1 MAEPV
6 NPAGISSE
14 TPISIPMHR
23 KTSLKRKRMK
33 KCWQLYLIILLP
45 VIYLILFKYV
55 PMYGI
60 VIAFKNYIATKGIMG
75 SPWVGLKHFDYFFNS
90 PLLFRLLYNTAGISL
105 YSLLAGFP
113 LPIILALSLNEVKT
127 ITFKKT
133 VQMVTYAPY
142 FISTV
147 VMVSIMLQFLSPQIG
162 IVNHLIKSLGGSAVN
177 FMGEPGYFKSL
188 YVWSGVWQYTGY
200 SSILY
205 LAALTGIDPE
215 LHQAAI
221 VDGATKLKRIWHIDI
236 PGIMPTAVILL
247 ILNAGQIMNV
257 GFEKVYLMQNNLNLS
272 SSDVIATYVYRMG
285 LLNSQFSYSTA
296 VGLFNSIVNLVLLVL
311 VNQMARKL
319 GETSLW

>member
-1 MAEPV
+1 MGV
-6 NPAGISSE
+6 PADFSGISGGISKSVLRHKS
-14 TPISIPMHR
+14 TP
-23 KTSLKRKRMK
+23 LKKMK
-33 KCWQLYLIILLP
+33 KSWQLYLVILLP
-45 VIYLILFKYV
+45 VVYLIIFKYA
-55 PMYGI
+55 PMYGVI
-60 VIAFKNYIATKGIMG
+60 IAFKNYIATKGILG
-75 SPWVGLKHFDYFFNS
+75 SPWVGFKHFHYFFTS
-90 PLLFRLLYNTAGISL
+90 PLLFRLLYNTVSISL

-113 LPIILALSLNEVKT
+113 LPIILALSLNEVKN
-127 ITFKKT
+127 ISFKKT

-162 IVNHLIKSLGGSAVN
+162 IVNHIIKSLGGHATN
-177 FMGEPGYFKSL
+177 FMGEPDYFKSL

-200 SSILY
+200 ASIIY

-247 ILNAGQIMNV
+247 ILNVGQIMNV
-257 GFEKVYLMQNNLNLS
+257 GFEKVYLMQNNLNMV

-296 VGLFNSIVNLVLLVL
+296 VGLFNSVVNLVLLVL
-311 VNQMARKL
+311 VNQAARKL

>member
-1 MAEPV
+1 MEVPV
-6 NPAGISSE
+6 SLD
-14 TPISIPMHR
+14 
-23 KTSLKRKRMK
+23 KTNDGMPKAVLRNMKGPMK
-33 KCWQLYLIILLP
+33 KMKKSWQLYLVILP
-45 VIYLILFKYV
+45 PIIYLILFKYA

-60 VIAFKNYIATKGIMG
+60 IIAFKNYIATKGIMG
-75 SPWVGLKHFDYFFNS
+75 SPWVGFKHFHYFFTS
-90 PLLFRLLYNTAGISL
+90 PLLFRLLYNTVSISL

-113 LPIILALSLNEVKT
+113 LPLILALSLNEVKN
-127 ITFKKT
+127 ISFKKT

-147 VMVSIMLQFLSPQIG
+147 VMVSIMFQFLSPQIG
-162 IVNHLIKSLGGSAVN
+162 IVNHIIKLLGGEAIN
-177 FMGEPGYFKSL
+177 FMGEPNYFKSL

-200 SSILY
+200 SSIIY
-205 LAALTGIDPE
+205 LAALTSIDPE

-247 ILNAGQIMNV
+247 ILNVGQIMNV
-257 GFEKVYLMQNNLNLS
+257 GFEKVYLMQNNLNMGA
-272 SSDVIATYVYRMG
+272 SDVISTYVYRMG

-296 VGLFNSIVNLVLLVL
+296 VGLFNSVVNLILLVIVN
-311 VNQMARKL
+311 QAARKL